1 MKKTLLTLAM
11 LALALTGTQAGVVI
25 NEENVPDENFLW
37 EVENNWDTDGDHFLS
52 DEEIAERED
61 AVLYGVTNFKGIE
74 YFYHIKTLL
83 ISGLNSDGNPM
94 RNLDFTKFTKLE
106 RVEISDY
113 PETTSLDFT
122 KNTNLWS
129 LYISNMSSLTTVQI
143 PASIAYLFMFW
154 NPKLT
159 TVNLNACRD
168 NLDEL
173 SMQDVAIKDVDVSN
187 FKKLHR
193 IYIQGDG
200 EEKIYKMNSLNI
212 SGCNELWS
220 IEVTW
225 TDIETLTIKDLPAF
239 KEANV
244 SNNDIRKLTV
254 ENCPELLF
262 LDCQDNRLPELHIKK
277 CDKFWRI
284 FANNNYMRTLIIDE
298 SPLEEVEAAD
308 NLLMWLDLSKVVFEK
323 DRLQDAQ
330 APIKVNNQTPAVQAV
345 KLSPTETGLLVHE
358 RFDVSRVLNLRAKGL
373 SQTPRETTVD
383 GIRYFVFY
391 DNGPDTPNLVGS
403 DCFYEYDTKWPY
415 PWIEGNSK
423 DNNLPVT
430 LNVTSWTKH
439 PAWIKLTTTDA
450 IRGEYGKPAPEAPTV
465 SRSQDYDGKLT
476 WKSSN
481 ENVVKVNA
489 DTGEL
494 TVIGAGT
501 AIITISGA
509 ETDYRLAPTSISY
522 TVIIDKAS
530 PTFSFEEAVVE
541 AVLGETVP
549 ENKLSI
555 GLYDGT
561 VQWASSDATIAEVS
575 TDGVVTTKALGE
587 VTITATGS
595 ETNNCNEVRSASY
608 TLKVVETAGIKAID
622 LATPHSPGENGQ
634 LTMDNYYD
642 LQGRRIDSNSTRKG
656 VYIVGKKKVVM
667 K

>member
-1 MKKTLLTLAM
+1 MKKLLLLSFAAI
-11 LALALTGTQAGVVI
+11 ALSIGSAQAGVAI
-25 NEENVPDENFLW
+25 NSTNFPDEYFLW
-37 EVENNWDTDGDHFLS
+37 VVENNWDTDGDHFLS

-143 PASIAYLFMFW
+143 PASIAYLYMFW

-323 DRLQDAQ
+323 DRLNDTQ

-358 RFDVSRVLNLRAKGL
+358 RFDVSRVLNLRAKGIA
-373 SQTPRETTVD
+373 QTPRETTVD

-430 LNVTSWTKH
+430 LKVTSWTKH
-439 PAWIKLTTTDA
+439 QAFLTLSQN
-450 IRGEYGKPAPEAPTV
+450 RVEGRYGEPAPMAPTV
-465 SRSQDYDGKLT
+465 TRSQDYDGKIT
-476 WKSSN
+476 FASN
-481 ENVVKVNA
+481 NEKVVKVNA
-489 DTGEL
+489 ETGEL
-494 TVIGAGT
+494 TVVGAGT
-501 AIITISGA
+501 AIISVSGA
-509 ETDYRLAPTSISY
+509 ETDYRLAPVTKTY
-522 TVIIDKAS
+522 TVFIDKAT
-530 PTFSFEEAVVE
+530 PTFSFDKDKLTVT
-541 AVLGETVP
+541 LGNAVP
-549 ENKLSI
+549 ENKLNI
-555 GLYDGT
+555 GLYDGQ
-561 VQWASSDATIAEVS
+561 VQYTSSDEQTATVDAQ
-575 TDGVVTTKALGE
+575 GVVTALAVGK
-587 VTITATGS
+587 VFITATGA
-595 ETNNCNEVRSASY
+595 ETGNCYRA
-608 TLKVVETAGIKAID
+608 VEATYELTIADAAGIAEITNSKAV
-622 LATPHSPGENGQ
+622 SKWS
-634 LTMDNYYD
+634 D
-642 LQGRRIDSNSTRKG
+642 LQGRRINPQTARKG
-656 VYIVGKKKVVM
+656 IYVVDGR
-667 K
+667 KIIRTWR

>member
-1 MKKTLLTLAM
+1 MKKTLLTLA
-11 LALALTGTQAGVVI
+11 AFALTLTGVRASVAI
-25 NEENVPDENFLW
+25 NSINFPDENFLW
-37 EVENNWDTDGDHFLS
+37 EVEHNWDIDQDGVLS
-52 DEEIAERED
+52 DEEIAERD
-61 AVLYGVTNFKGIE
+61 FISLSGVTNFKGIE
-74 YFYHIKTLL
+74 YFYHITQLL
-83 ISGLNSDGNPM
+83 IGGLNSDGQPVS
-94 RNLDFTKFTKLE
+94 NLDLTKFTKLE
-106 RVEISDY
+106 RVEIGEY
-113 PETTSLDFT
+113 PDITSLDFT
-122 KNTNLWS
+122 NSPNLTS
-129 LYISNMSSLTTVQI
+129 LLISTMSGLTTVKI
-143 PASIAYLFMFW
+143 PASIADLHMYW

-159 TVNLNACRD
+159 TVNLDACRE
-168 NLDEL
+168 NLGEL
-173 SMQDVAIKDVDVSN
+173 HVQDVGIQDIDVSN

-193 IYIQGDG
+193 IYIEGNDA
-200 EEKIYKMNSLNI
+200 ENIYKLNSLNI
-212 SGCNELWS
+212 AGCDELWS
-220 IEVTW
+220 ISIQY
-225 TDIETLTIKDLPAF
+225 TDIETVTIKDLPAF
-239 KEANV
+239 MEATV
-244 SNNDIRKLTV
+244 SYNDIRKLTV

-262 LDCQDNRLPELHIKK
+262 LDCQDNKLPELHIKK

-323 DRLQDAQ
+323 DRLNDAQ

-345 KLSPTETGLLVHE
+345 KISPTETGLLVHE
-358 RFDVSRVLNLRAKGL
+358 RFDVSRVLNLRAKGIA
-373 SQTPRETTVD
+373 QTPRETTVD

-403 DCFYEYDTKWPY
+403 DCFYEYETKWPY

-561 VQWASSDATIAEVS
+561 VQWASSDATIAEVN

-587 VTITATGS
+587 VTITATGP
-595 ETNNCNEVRSASY
+595 ETSNCNEARSASY

-622 LATPHSPGENGQ
+622 LATPHSLGENGQ

>member
-1 MKKTLLTLAM
+1 MKKTLLTLA
-11 LALALTGTQAGVVI
+11 AFALTLTGVRASVAI
-25 NEENVPDENFLW
+25 NSTNFPDENFLW
-37 EVENNWDTDGDHFLS
+37 EVEHNWDIDQDGVLS
-52 DEEIAERED
+52 DEEIAERD
-61 AVLYGVTNFKGIE
+61 FVWLSGVTNFKGIE
-74 YFYHIKTLL
+74 YFYHITQLL
-83 ISGLNSDGNPM
+83 IGGLNSDGQPV
-94 RNLDFTKFTKLE
+94 RNLDLTKFTKLE
-106 RVEISDY
+106 RVEIGEY
-113 PETTSLDFT
+113 PDITSLDFT
-122 KNTNLWS
+122 NSPNLTS
-129 LYISNMSSLTTVQI
+129 LYISTMAGLTTVQI
-143 PASIAYLFMFW
+143 PASIADLHMYW

-159 TVNLNACRD
+159 TVNLDACRE
-168 NLDEL
+168 NLGEL
-173 SMQDVAIKDVDVSN
+173 HVQDVGIQDVDVSN

-193 IYIQGDG
+193 IYIEGNSA
-200 EEKIYKMNSLNI
+200 EEIYKLNSLNI
-212 SGCNELWS
+212 AGCDELWS
-220 IEVTW
+220 ISIQY
-225 TDIETLTIKDLPAF
+225 TDIESVTIKDLPAF
-239 KEANV
+239 MEATV
-244 SNNDIRKLTV
+244 SYNDIRKLTV
-254 ENCPELLF
+254 ENCSELLF
-262 LDCQDNRLPELHIKK
+262 LDCQDNKLPELHIKK

-284 FANNNYMRTLIIDE
+284 FASNNYMRTLIIDE

-345 KLSPTETGLLVHE
+345 KISPTETGLLVHE

-561 VQWASSDATIAEVS
+561 VQWTSSDATIAEVS

-595 ETNNCNEVRSASY
+595 ETSNCNEARSASY

-656 VYIVGKKKVVM
+656 VYIVGKKKVVI

>member
-1 MKKTLLTLAM
+1 MKKTLLTLA
-11 LALALTGTQAGVVI
+11 AFALTLTGVRASVAI
-25 NEENVPDENFLW
+25 NSTNFPDENFLW
-37 EVENNWDTDGDHFLS
+37 VVQNDWDTDDDGTLS
-52 DEEIAERED
+52 DEEIAERTH

-74 YFYHIKTLL
+74 YFYHITDLL
-83 ISGLNSDGNPM
+83 ISGLNSDGNSM
-94 RNLDFTKFTKLE
+94 RNLDLTKFSKLE

-129 LYISNMSSLTTVQI
+129 LLISNMYGLTTVQI
-143 PASIAYLFMFW
+143 PASIAYLYMFW

-239 KEANV
+239 MEATV
-244 SNNDIRKLTV
+244 SYNDIRKLTV

-262 LDCQDNRLPELHIKK
+262 LDCQDNKLPELHIKK

-308 NLLMWLDLSKVVFEK
+308 NQLMWLDLSKVVFEK
-323 DRLQDAQ
+323 DRLNEAQ

-345 KLSPTETGLLVHE
+345 KISPTETGLLVHE
-358 RFDVSRVLNLRAKGL
+358 RFDVSRVLNLRAKGIA
-373 SQTPRETTVD
+373 QTPRETTVD

-430 LNVTSWTKH
+430 LNVASWTKH
-439 PAWIKLTTTDA
+439 QAFLTLSES
-450 IRGEYGKPAPEAPTV
+450 RVEGKYGEPAPAAPTV
-465 SRSQDYDGKLT
+465 TRSQDYDGKIT
-476 WKSSN
+476 FSSSD
-481 ENVVKVNA
+481 ESVVKVDP
-489 DTGEL
+489 DTGVL
-494 TVIGAGT
+494 TVTGAGT
-501 AIITISGA
+501 AIISVKGA
-509 ETDYRLAPTSISY
+509 ETDYRLAPAVKTY
-522 TVIIDKAS
+522 TVYIEKAT
-530 PTFSFEEAVVE
+530 PAFSFAQANVT
-541 AVLGETVP
+541 AVLGEAVP
-549 ENKLSI
+549 ENKLTV
-555 GLYDGT
+555 GLYDGEVT
-561 VQWASSDATIAEVS
+561 YASSDEAIATVDAN
-575 TDGVVTTKALGE
+575 GVVTTKVLGQ
-587 VTITATGS
+587 VIITATGA
-595 ETNNCNEVRSASY
+595 ETENCYEAQKAQYSLIVTDPS
-608 TLKVVETAGIKAID
+608 GI
-622 LATPHSPGENGQ
+622 GEIVNGQ
-634 LTMDNYYD
+634 SANRKYFD
-642 LQGRRIDSNSTRKG
+642 LQGRRIISSAVKKG
-656 VYIVGKKKVVM
+656 MYVVDGKKVIVK
-667 K
+667 

>member
-1 MKKTLLTLAM
+1 MKKLLLLSFAAI
-11 LALALTGTQAGVVI
+11 ALSIGSAQAGVAI
-25 NEENVPDENFLW
+25 NSTNFPDENFLW

-83 ISGLNSDGNPM
+83 ISGLNADGNPM
-94 RNLDFTKFTKLE
+94 TNLDFTKFTKLE

-129 LYISNMSSLTTVQI
+129 LYISNMSGLTTVQI

-168 NLDEL
+168 NLEEL
-173 SMQDVAIKDVDVSN
+173 HVQDVAIKDVDVSN

-200 EEKIYKMNSLNI
+200 EENIYKMNSLNI

-220 IEVTW
+220 IEVTL

-239 KEANV
+239 EDANV

-262 LDCQDNRLPELHIKK
+262 LDCQDNKLPELHIKK

-298 SPLEEVEAAD
+298 SPLDEVEAAD

-358 RFDVSRVLNLRAKGL
+358 RFDVSRVLNLRAKGIA
-373 SQTPRETTVD
+373 QTPRETTVD

-439 PAWIKLTTTDA
+439 PSWIRIDGETTITTEVGN
-450 IRGEYGKPAPEAPTV
+450 IVSTPTII
-465 SRSQDYDGKLT
+465 RSQDYDGQLT

-481 ENVVKVNA
+481 EDVVRVNA
-489 DTGEL
+489 GTGEL
-494 TVIGAGT
+494 SIVGPGT
-501 AIITISGA
+501 ATITISGE
-509 ETDYRLAPTSISY
+509 ETDYRLAPASVTLMV
-522 TVIIDKAS
+522 TVSS
-530 PTFSFEEAVVE
+530 PT
-541 AVLGETVP
+541 
-549 ENKLSI
+549 
-555 GLYDGT
+555 
-561 VQWASSDATIAEVS
+561 
-575 TDGVVTTKALGE
+575 
-587 VTITATGS
+587 
-595 ETNNCNEVRSASY
+595 
-608 TLKVVETAGIKAID
+608 AID
-622 LATPHSPGENGQ
+622 HHATTLHQQPSPS
-634 LTMDNYYD
+634 YD
-642 LQGRRIDSNSTRKG
+642 LQGRKVDWQAAHKG
-656 VYIVGKKKVVM
+656 VYIVGGKKVT
-667 K
+667 KK

>member
-11 LALALTGTQAGVVI
+11 LTLALTGAQASVVI
-25 NEENVPDENFLW
+25 NATNFPDENFLW

-129 LYISNMSSLTTVQI
+129 LYITNMSSLTTVQI

-225 TDIETLTIKDLPAF
+225 TGIETLTIKDLPAF

-262 LDCQDNRLPELHIKK
+262 LDCQDNKLPELHIKK

-358 RFDVSRVLNLRAKGL
+358 RFDVSRVLNLRAKGIA
-373 SQTPRETTVD
+373 QTPRETTVD

-439 PAWIKLTTTDA
+439 QAFLTLSESTV
-450 IRGEYGKPAPEAPTV
+450 RGKYSEPAPAAPTV
-465 SRSQDYDGKLT
+465 TRSQDYDGKIT
-476 WKSSN
+476 FSSSN
-481 ENVVKVNA
+481 ENVVKVDPN
-489 DTGEL
+489 TGEL
-494 TVIGAGT
+494 TVVGAGT
-501 AIITISGA
+501 AIIYVKGE
-509 ETDYRLAPTSISY
+509 ETDYRLAPVTKTY
-522 TVIIDKAS
+522 TVIIEKAS
-530 PTFSFEEAVVE
+530 PVFAFAQATVE
-541 AVLGETVP
+541 AEVGKAVP
-549 ENKLSI
+549 ENKLTI
-555 GLYDGT
+555 QMYDGT
-561 VQWASSDATIAEVS
+561 VQYTSSNEEIATVDEN
-575 TDGVVTTKALGE
+575 GVVTAKTVGE
-587 VTITATGS
+587 VTITAIGPATS
-595 ETNNCNEVRSASY
+595 NCNEAQQASY
-608 TLKVVETAGIKAID
+608 TLTVKEEGAGISAID
-622 LATPHSPGENGQ
+622 NGQ
-634 LTMDNYYD
+634 LIIDNYYD
-642 LQGRRIDSNSTRKG
+642 LQGRRVKVNAARKG
-656 VYIVGKKKVVM
+656 VYVIGKKKVM
-667 K
+667 KK

>member
-1 MKKTLLTLAM
+1 MKKLLLSFAAI
-11 LALALTGTQAGVVI
+11 ALSIGSAQAGVAI
-25 NEENVPDENFLW
+25 NETNFPDEYFLW

-143 PASIAYLFMFW
+143 PASIAYLYMFW

-262 LDCQDNRLPELHIKK
+262 LDCQDNRLPELHIRK
-277 CDKFWRI
+277 CEQFWRI
-284 FANNNYMRTLIIDE
+284 FASNNYMRTLIIDE
-298 SPLEEVEAAD
+298 SPLEEVVAAD
-308 NLLMWLDLSKVVFEK
+308 NQLMWLDLSKVVFEK
-323 DRLQDAQ
+323 ERLLDYE
-330 APIKVNNQTPAVQAV
+330 APLRVDNQQPHITAY
-345 KLSPTETGLLVHE
+345 KLSPTEVGVKVHE
-358 RFDVSRVLNLRAKGL
+358 RFDPSRVIDLTDNGSEVAI
-373 SQTPRETTVD
+373 REFANYD
-383 GIRYFVFY
+383 GTDYFVISTRGTQADNLKGGITYKY
-391 DNGPDTPNLVGS
+391 DP
-403 DCFYEYDTKWPY
+403 KWPY
-415 PWIEGNSK
+415 PWIDGNSEDNLLPVSLTIDKVLKLDSWIEFPDGFPWKNEAEIGGELNVPQK
-423 DNNLPVT
+423 DNIMC
-430 LNVTSWTKH
+430 S
-439 PAWIKLTTTDA
+439 D
-450 IRGEYGKPAPEAPTV
+450 G
-465 SRSQDYDGKLT
+465 YDGKLT
-476 WKSSN
+476 FTSSD

-489 DTGEL
+489 ETG
-494 TVIGAGT
+494 
-501 AIITISGA
+501 AITIVGPGKATITISGTA
-509 ETDYRLAPTSISY
+509 TYYRNAPKSISY
-522 TVIIDKAS
+522 QVVIASGGDANGDGKTDAMDIVAIVNYLMGNPPAGFTVKA
-530 PTFSFEEAVVE
+530 ADI
-541 AVLGETVP
+541 
-549 ENKLSI
+549 NKDGKVDAADIVMIVNTILS
-555 GLYDGT
+555 
-561 VQWASSDATIAEVS
+561 V
-575 TDGVVTTKALGE
+575 
-587 VTITATGS
+587 
-595 ETNNCNEVRSASY
+595 N
-608 TLKVVETAGIKAID
+608 
-622 LATPHSPGENGQ
+622 
-634 LTMDNYYD
+634 
-642 LQGRRIDSNSTRKG
+642 
-656 VYIVGKKKVVM
+656 
-667 K
+667 

>member
-1 MKKTLLTLAM
+1 MKKTLLTLA
-11 LALALTGTQAGVVI
+11 AFALTLTGVRASVAI
-25 NEENVPDENFLW
+25 NSTNFPDENFLW
-37 EVENNWDTDGDHFLS
+37 VVQNDWDTDDNGTLS
-52 DEEIAERED
+52 DEEIAERTH

-74 YFYHIKTLL
+74 YFYHITDLL

-94 RNLDFTKFTKLE
+94 RNLDLTKFSKLE

-129 LYISNMSSLTTVQI
+129 LLISNMYGLTTVQI
-143 PASIAYLFMFW
+143 PASITYLHMYW
-154 NPKLT
+154 NPKLS
-159 TVNLNACRD
+159 TVNLDACRE

-173 SMQDVAIKDVDVSN
+173 HMQDVAIKDVDVSN

-193 IYIQGDG
+193 IYIEGNDA
-200 EEKIYKMNSLNI
+200 ENIYKLNSLNI
-212 SGCNELWS
+212 AGCDELWS
-220 IEVTW
+220 ISIQY
-225 TDIETLTIKDLPAF
+225 TDIETVTIKDLPAF
-239 KEANV
+239 MEATV
-244 SNNDIRKLTV
+244 SYNDIRKLTV

-262 LDCQDNRLPELHIKK
+262 LDCQDNKLPELHIKK

-323 DRLQDAQ
+323 DRLNDAQ

-345 KLSPTETGLLVHE
+345 KISPTETGLLVHE

-575 TDGVVTTKALGE
+575 TEGVVTTKALGE

-595 ETNNCNEVRSASY
+595 ETSNCNEARSASY

-642 LQGRRIDSNSTRKG
+642 LQGRRIDSNSVRKG
-656 VYIVGKKKVVM
+656 VYIVGKKKVVI

>member
-1 MKKTLLTLAM
+1 MLT
-11 LALALTGTQAGVVI
+11 LALTGVRASVAI
-25 NEENVPDENFLW
+25 NSTNFPDENFLW
-37 EVENNWDTDGDHFLS
+37 EVEHDWDIDQDGVLS

-94 RNLDFTKFTKLE
+94 RNLDFTKFTKME

-113 PETTSLDFT
+113 PETTSLDLT

-129 LYISNMSSLTTVQI
+129 LHITNMSSLTTVQI
-143 PASIAYLFMFW
+143 PASIAYLYMFW

-173 SMQDVAIKDVDVSN
+173 HVQDVAIKDVDVSN

-193 IYIQGDG
+193 IYIEGNDA
-200 EEKIYKMNSLNI
+200 EKIYKMNSLNI

-239 KEANV
+239 NEANV

-254 ENCPELLF
+254 ENCSELLF
-262 LDCQDNRLPELHIKK
+262 LDCQDNKLPELHIKK

-308 NLLMWLDLSKVVFEK
+308 NQLMWLDLSKVVFEK
-323 DRLQDAQ
+323 DRLNDTQ

-345 KLSPTETGLLVHE
+345 KISPTETGLLVHE
-358 RFDVSRVLNLRAKGL
+358 RFDVSRVLNLRAK
-373 SQTPRETTVD
+373 SIAQTPRETTVD

-430 LNVTSWTKH
+430 LKVTSWTKH
-439 PAWIKLTTTDA
+439 QAFLTLSQN
-450 IRGEYGKPAPEAPTV
+450 RVEGRYGEPAPAAPTV
-465 SRSQDYDGKLT
+465 TRSQDYDGKIT
-476 WKSSN
+476 FSSSN
-481 ENVVKVNA
+481 EHVVKVNA
-489 DTGEL
+489 ETGQL
-494 TVIGAGT
+494 TVVGAGT
-501 AIITISGA
+501 AIISVSGA
-509 ETDYRLAPTSISY
+509 ETDYRLAPLTKTY
-522 TVIIDKAS
+522 TVWIDKAT
-530 PTFSFEEAVVE
+530 PAFSFEKAAVT
-541 AVLGETVP
+541 AHFGDDMP

-555 GLYDGT
+555 GLYDGE
-561 VQWASSDATIAEVS
+561 VQYASSDEQIATVS
-575 TDGVVTTKALGE
+575 QSGKVTALAIGE
-587 VTITATGS
+587 VTITATGA
-595 ETNNCNEVRSASY
+595 ETSNCYEAQQAQY
-608 TLKVVETAGIKAID
+608 
-622 LATPHSPGENGQ
+622 Q
-634 LTMDNYYD
+634 LTITDPSGISTITYDATGTGKAYD
-642 LQGRRIDSNSTRKG
+642 LNGRKINLPTARKG
-656 VYIVGKKKVVM
+656 VYIVEGKKVV
-667 K
+667 KN

>member
-1 MKKTLLTLAM
+1 MKKLLLSFAAI
-11 LALALTGTQAGVVI
+11 ALSIGSAQAGVAI
-25 NEENVPDENFLW
+25 NSTNFPDEYFLW

-143 PASIAYLFMFW
+143 PASIAYLYMFW

-220 IEVTW
+220 IEATW

-262 LDCQDNRLPELHIKK
+262 LDCQDNKLPELHIKK

-308 NLLMWLDLSKVVFEK
+308 NQLMWLDLSKVVFEK
-323 DRLQDAQ
+323 ARVQDAQ
-330 APIKVNNQTPAVQAV
+330 APLRVDNQQPHVTAY
-345 KLSPTETGLLVHE
+345 KLSPTEVGVKVHE
-358 RFDVSRVLNLRAKGL
+358 RFDPSRVIDLTDNGSAVAI
-373 SQTPRETTVD
+373 REFANYD
-383 GIRYFVFY
+383 GTDYFVISTRGTQADNLKGGITYKY
-391 DNGPDTPNLVGS
+391 DP
-403 DCFYEYDTKWPY
+403 KWPY
-415 PWIEGNSK
+415 PWIDGNSEDNLLPVSLTIDKVLKLDSWIEFPDGFPWKNEAEIGGELNVPQK
-423 DNNLPVT
+423 DNIMC
-430 LNVTSWTKH
+430 S
-439 PAWIKLTTTDA
+439 D
-450 IRGEYGKPAPEAPTV
+450 G
-465 SRSQDYDGKLT
+465 YDGKLT
-476 WKSSN
+476 FTSSD
-481 ENVVKVNA
+481 ENVVKVNVE
-489 DTGEL
+489 TG
-494 TVIGAGT
+494 A
-501 AIITISGA
+501 ITIVGPGKATITVSGA
-509 ETDYRLAPTSISY
+509 ATDYRNAPASVSY
-522 TVIIDKAS
+522 QVVIVSGGDANGDGKTDSMDIVAIVNYLMGNPPAGFTVKA
-530 PTFSFEEAVVE
+530 ADI
-541 AVLGETVP
+541 
-549 ENKLSI
+549 NKDGKVDAADIVMIVNTILS
-555 GLYDGT
+555 
-561 VQWASSDATIAEVS
+561 A
-575 TDGVVTTKALGE
+575 
-587 VTITATGS
+587 
-595 ETNNCNEVRSASY
+595 N
-608 TLKVVETAGIKAID
+608 
-622 LATPHSPGENGQ
+622 
-634 LTMDNYYD
+634 
-642 LQGRRIDSNSTRKG
+642 
-656 VYIVGKKKVVM
+656 
-667 K
+667 

>member
-1 MKKTLLTLAM
+1 MKKLLLLSFAAI
-11 LALALTGTQAGVVI
+11 ALSIGSAQAGVAI
-25 NEENVPDENFLW
+25 NSTNFPDENFLW

-83 ISGLNSDGNPM
+83 ISGLNADGNPM
-94 RNLDFTKFTKLE
+94 TNLDFTKFTKLE

-129 LYISNMSSLTTVQI
+129 LYISNMSGLTTVQI

-168 NLDEL
+168 NLEEL
-173 SMQDVAIKDVDVSN
+173 HVQDVAIKDVDVSN

-200 EEKIYKMNSLNI
+200 EENIYKMNSLNI

-220 IEVTW
+220 IEVTL

-239 KEANV
+239 EDANV

-262 LDCQDNRLPELHIKK
+262 LDCQDNKLPELHIKK

-308 NLLMWLDLSKVVFEK
+308 NLLMWLDLSNVVFEK
-323 DRLQDAQ
+323 DRLNDAQ

-345 KLSPTETGLLVHE
+345 KISPTETGLLVHE

-439 PAWIKLTTTDA
+439 PSWIRIDGETTITTEVGN
-450 IRGEYGKPAPEAPTV
+450 IVSTPTII
-465 SRSQDYDGKLT
+465 RSQDYDGQLT

-481 ENVVKVNA
+481 EDVVRVNA
-489 DTGEL
+489 GTGEL
-494 TVIGAGT
+494 SIVGPGT
-501 AIITISGA
+501 ATITISGE
-509 ETDYRLAPTSISY
+509 ETDYRLAPASVTLMV
-522 TVIIDKAS
+522 TVSS
-530 PTFSFEEAVVE
+530 PT
-541 AVLGETVP
+541 
-549 ENKLSI
+549 
-555 GLYDGT
+555 
-561 VQWASSDATIAEVS
+561 
-575 TDGVVTTKALGE
+575 
-587 VTITATGS
+587 
-595 ETNNCNEVRSASY
+595 
-608 TLKVVETAGIKAID
+608 AID
-622 LATPHSPGENGQ
+622 HHATTLHQQPSPS
-634 LTMDNYYD
+634 YD
-642 LQGRRIDSNSTRKG
+642 LQGRKVDWQAAHKG
-656 VYIVGKKKVVM
+656 VYIVGGKKVT
-667 K
+667 KK

>member
-1 MKKTLLTLAM
+1 MKKLLLSFAAI
-11 LALALTGTQAGVVI
+11 ALSIGSAQAGVAI
-25 NEENVPDENFLW
+25 NSTNFPDEYFLW

-143 PASIAYLFMFW
+143 PASIAYLYMFW

-220 IEVTW
+220 IEATW

-262 LDCQDNRLPELHIKK
+262 LDCQDNKLPELHIKK

-308 NLLMWLDLSKVVFEK
+308 NQLMWLDLSKVVFEK
-323 DRLQDAQ
+323 ARVQDAQ
-330 APIKVNNQTPAVQAV
+330 APLRVDNQQPHVTAY
-345 KLSPTETGLLVHE
+345 KLSPTEVGVKVHE
-358 RFDVSRVLNLRAKGL
+358 RFDPSRVIDLTDNGSAVAI
-373 SQTPRETTVD
+373 REFANYD
-383 GIRYFVFY
+383 GTDYFVISTRGTQADNLKGGITYKY
-391 DNGPDTPNLVGS
+391 DP
-403 DCFYEYDTKWPY
+403 KWPY
-415 PWIEGNSK
+415 PWIDGNSEDNLLPVSLTIDKVLKLDSWIEFPDGFPWKNEAEIGGELNVPQK
-423 DNNLPVT
+423 DNIMC
-430 LNVTSWTKH
+430 S
-439 PAWIKLTTTDA
+439 D
-450 IRGEYGKPAPEAPTV
+450 G
-465 SRSQDYDGKLT
+465 YDGKLT
-476 WKSSN
+476 FTSSD

-489 DTGEL
+489 ETG
-494 TVIGAGT
+494 
-501 AIITISGA
+501 AITIVGPGKATITISGTA
-509 ETDYRLAPTSISY
+509 TYYRNAPKSISY
-522 TVIIDKAS
+522 QVVIASGGDANGDGKTDAMDIVAIVNYLMGNPPAGFTVKA
-530 PTFSFEEAVVE
+530 ADI
-541 AVLGETVP
+541 
-549 ENKLSI
+549 NKDGKVDAADIVMIVNTILS
-555 GLYDGT
+555 
-561 VQWASSDATIAEVS
+561 V
-575 TDGVVTTKALGE
+575 
-587 VTITATGS
+587 
-595 ETNNCNEVRSASY
+595 N
-608 TLKVVETAGIKAID
+608 
-622 LATPHSPGENGQ
+622 
-634 LTMDNYYD
+634 
-642 LQGRRIDSNSTRKG
+642 
-656 VYIVGKKKVVM
+656 
-667 K
+667 